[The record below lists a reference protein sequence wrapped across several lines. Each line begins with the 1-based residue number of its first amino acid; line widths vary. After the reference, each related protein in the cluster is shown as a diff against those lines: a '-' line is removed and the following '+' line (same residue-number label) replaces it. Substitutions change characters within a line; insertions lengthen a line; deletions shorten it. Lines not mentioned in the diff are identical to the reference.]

1 MDQLLEFAGNHPLLV
16 TAATV
21 MTVVVIVNELR
32 LHLRGVSDVT
42 PQEATRLIN
51 NNALVVDVRNL
62 ELFLNGHIINA
73 KNVPLTEIDQHMEKL
88 SKNRG
93 DRVIITCAEVGP
105 SGARAASLL
114 KNAGIKNVVNL
125 KGGISGWQKENLP
138 LKKGK

>member
-1 MDQLLEFAGNHPLLV
+1 MDQLLEFAGNHPLLI

-21 MTVVVIVNELR
+21 MTIVVIVNELR
-32 LHLRGVSDVT
+32 LYLRGVNDVT

-51 NNALVVDVRNL
+51 NNALVVDVRNH

-73 KNVPLTEIDQHMEKL
+73 KNAPLTEMDQHMAKL

-93 DRVIITCAEVGP
+93 DRVIITCGEVGP
-105 SGARAASLL
+105 TGARGASLM
-114 KNAGIKNVVNL
+114 KKAGIENVVNL
-125 KGGISGWQKENLP
+125 KGGITGWQRDNLP